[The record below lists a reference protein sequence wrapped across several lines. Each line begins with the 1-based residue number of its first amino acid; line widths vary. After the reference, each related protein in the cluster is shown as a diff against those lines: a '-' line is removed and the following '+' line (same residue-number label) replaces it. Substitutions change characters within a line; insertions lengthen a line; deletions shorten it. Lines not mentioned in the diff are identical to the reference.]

1 MGLAAIC
8 VIRYQNMILAF
19 LLLSAA
25 AVVGMAVIIIR
36 RFPQL
41 ANLDVDN
48 LPAEQELRKKKSLI
62 NRRVNAE
69 GNKMMFA
76 LFRKL
81 APLRKP
87 WGRLQLRFRVYV
99 GKIERLWH
107 HEQRSKVL
115 NELSELPTEAVE
127 NKLSTL
133 VQEGTYFLS
142 QNNLESAEE
151 RFIAAVK
158 LDAKYAPAYRGLGDT
173 YLEKGALTEAEET
186 YQFFLQLEPD
196 DEMMKVKMSE
206 LLEKKGNLE
215 QAITYLQQAVIANDA
230 VASRF
235 YHLAELLLKVN
246 QPGVAKES
254 IVQAVELEPK
264 NPKYLDLLIEIGVSC
279 GDKDLAKQGFQ
290 ELRMVNPDNQKL
302 IDFQE
307 RIQGM

>member
-1 MGLAAIC
+1 MLI
-8 VIRYQNMILAF
+8 VLYILTGTGV
-19 LLLSAA
+19 L
-25 AVVGMAVIIIR
+25 GMAVVIFR
-36 RFPQL
+36 HFSQL

-48 LPAEQELRKKKSLI
+48 LPAEQESRKKKALI

-69 GNKMMFA
+69 GNKM
-76 LFRKL
+76 LLSIIRKI
-81 APLRKP
+81 APFRKP

-107 HEQRSKVL
+107 HEQQTKVL
-115 NELSELPTEAVE
+115 SELSELPTEAVE
-127 NKLSTL
+127 NKLTTL

-142 QNNLESAEE
+142 QNNLDSAEE

-158 LDAKYAPAYRGLGDT
+158 LDAKYAPAYRGLGDA

-206 LLEKKGNLE
+206 LLEKKGKIE
-215 QAITYLQQAVIANDA
+215 EAINYLQQAVIVNDA

-235 YHLAELLLKVN
+235 YHLAELLLKIN
-246 QPGVAKES
+246 QPQIAKES

-302 IDFQE
+302 VDFQE
-307 RIQGM
+307 RISAM